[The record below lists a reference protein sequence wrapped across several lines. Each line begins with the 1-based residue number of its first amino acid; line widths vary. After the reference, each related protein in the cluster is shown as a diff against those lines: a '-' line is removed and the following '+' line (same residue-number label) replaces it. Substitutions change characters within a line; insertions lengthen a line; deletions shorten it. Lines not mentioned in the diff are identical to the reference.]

1 VLLALHMAGHL
12 SEAMLDHPDATE
24 SMLYDRFL
32 GWWRECR
39 R

>member
-1 VLLALHMAGHL
+1 MAGHL